1 MKSQTRRLETLIL
14 AVILCALAPLAHAGF
29 PIPPAPSFNAKSWVL
44 LDGRTGQILARHEVD
59 QHLAPASL
67 TKLMVAYITFSA
79 LKAGAIHPNE
89 HFTISTAAWRTG
101 GSRMFLL
108 PGSHVTVNDLLKGLI
123 VDSGNDAAV
132 ALSQAV
138 AGTRA
143 AMVGL
148 MNRYAKK
155 LGLHNTH
162 YADVDGLPVSDHY
175 SSALDIARLSRDI
188 IRTFPAEYHR
198 YFAIKTFTWDH
209 ITQENRVS
217 LLWMDSWVDGL
228 KTGFTDQAGYCMDA
242 SGIQN
247 GMRLIAVV
255 MGAPSWN
262 ARVNDAQALLNWG
275 FNFFHDHELYRKGVA
290 LGRIRVALGS
300 HGSVPVG
307 LTRSLWVTVPRLN
320 YRSLKAVL
328 VVPKHLDAPVET
340 HKTVGTLRVMLGHHL
355 LLTRPLYPL
364 LAVKRGNWFEQLMD
378 EIGQLF

>member
-1 MKSQTRRLETLIL
+1 MKSQTRRLGALVL
-14 AVILCALAPLAHAGF
+14 GSLLCALPPLAHAGF
-29 PIPPAPSFNAKSWVL
+29 PIPPAPSFHAKSWVL
-44 LDGRTGQILARHEVD
+44 LDGRTGQILAQHD
-59 QHLAPASL
+59 AGQHLAPASL

-89 HFTISTAAWRTG
+89 RFTISTAAWHTG

-148 MNRYAKK
+148 MNRYARK
-155 LGLHNTH
+155 LGLRNTH
-162 YADVDGLPVSDHY
+162 YEDVDGLPAPDHY
-175 SSALDIARLSRDI
+175 SSARDIARLSRDI

-198 YFAIKTFTWDH
+198 YFGIKSFTWDH
-209 ITQENRVS
+209 ITQQNRVS

-228 KTGFTDQAGYCMDA
+228 KTGYTAQAGYCMDA

-262 ARVNDAQALLNWG
+262 ARVDDAQALLDWG
-275 FNFFHDHELYRKGVA
+275 FNFFHDHELYRKA
-290 LGRIRVALGS
+290 APLGRVRVAQGTR
-300 HGSVPVG
+300 GSVPLG
-307 LTRSLWVTVPRLN
+307 LTRSLWVTVPRLD

-328 VVPKHLDAPVET
+328 VIPKHVEAPVAT
-340 HKTVGTLRVMLGHHL
+340 TQAVGTLRVMLGRHL
-355 LLTRPLYPL
+355 LITRPLYPL
-364 LAVKRGNWFEQLMD
+364 MAVQRGNWFEQLLDML
-378 EIGQLF
+378 GQLF